1 VLAVAVFG
9 VTGFMSIISKILMKH
24 HLNVHH
30 SNNNLLCG
38 DELREPQGQ
47 AAV

>member
-1 VLAVAVFG
+1 
-9 VTGFMSIISKILMKH
+9 
-24 HLNVHH
+24 VHH

-47 AAV
+47 AAVWSK

>member
-1 VLAVAVFG
+1 
-9 VTGFMSIISKILMKH
+9 MSVISKILMKH

-38 DELREPQGQ
+38 DELRKPQGQ
-47 AAV
+47 AAEIKIGRICLLGDK